1 MCVKVAGGHK
11 GFCHFLGGGG
21 VGGRFR
27 KKNLVRLVGGCKPF
41 L

>member
-21 VGGRFR
+21 GGEVQ
-27 KKNLVRLVGGCKPF
+27 KKKSGEIGRRL
-41 L
+41 